1 MGYVPKIVKELYAAL
16 SGETTITSSERVE
29 VTIRGQEFEFS
40 PARINEY
47 LNLDPL
53 TEYEIEADETID
65 ALSNEELI
73 DFLTEGT
80 LSLKNLTTRPQYPCK
95 AAFVILSAYNW
106 VPLSHKNAVQLTE
119 SSHLQ
124 NISCDSSWCGRDD
137 LLTSSESWSSSE
149 GRRQERYEVTDL
161 SSNHLWRPSE
171 STSAVEKAEGKTC
184 VWDPIQEGFSSWWR
198 VSQEVGG
205 RHSNCRG
212 GSAKG

>member
-16 SGETTITSSERVE
+16 SGETTRTSSERVE

-95 AAFVILSAYNW
+95 AAFVILLAYNW
-106 VPLSHKNAVQLTE
+106 VPLSHKNAVSADRIV
-119 SSHLQ
+119 SSTKYFVGFELMWERWSTHKFWILEFIRRKEARKIWGDWSFLEPSMTSFRV
-124 NISCDSSWCGRDD
+124 NICCR
-137 LLTSSESWSSSE
+137 ESWGKNLCMGSHT
-149 GRRQERYEVTDL
+149 RRILVLVKSISR
-161 SSNHLWRPSE
+161 SRR
-171 STSAVEKAEGKTC
+171 KT
-184 VWDPIQEGFSSWWR
+184 
-198 VSQEVGG
+198 
-205 RHSNCRG
+205 
-212 GSAKG
+212 